1 MDQFIFQNTVWF
13 IVLMASVIINWRLG
27 YKQGIIDSYTH
38 TTVPM
43 VEMLIAQG
51 HLSVGNEDED
61 HSKVDVPALTARLIR
76 LAMLRKAAM
85 SQER

>member
-13 IVLMASVIINWRLG
+13 VVLMASVLINWRLG
-27 YKQGIIDSYTH
+27 YKRGIIDSYTH

-51 HLSVGNEDED
+51 HLAVGKEGEDQ
-61 HSKVDVPALTARLIR
+61 STVDVPALTARLVQ

-85 SQER
+85 AEDR

>member
-1 MDQFIFQNTVWF
+1 MDQFTFQNTIWF
-13 IVLMASVIINWRLG
+13 IVLMASVVINWRLG
-27 YKQGIIDSYTH
+27 YKRGIIDSYTH

-51 HLSVGNEDED
+51 HLAVGNDGD
-61 HSKVDVPALTARLIR
+61 QSKVDVPALTARLVQ

-85 SQER
+85 AEDR